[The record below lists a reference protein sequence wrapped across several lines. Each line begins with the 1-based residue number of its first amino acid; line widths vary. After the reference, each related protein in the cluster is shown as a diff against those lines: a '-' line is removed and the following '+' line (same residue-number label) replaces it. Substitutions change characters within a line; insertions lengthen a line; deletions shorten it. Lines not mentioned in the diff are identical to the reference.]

1 MHDAHDETR
10 GRCVSR
16 NEDDDA
22 MSEVIQ
28 PDARDGDAWLIL
40 NGKSAQ
46 LPDVRGAVE
55 RVREEGHHLAVRVT
69 WEAGDGVRLARE
81 ASEAGIQRIIAGGGD
96 GTVNEIVGGL
106 MQLVQEARP
115 TLGILPLGSANDFAR
130 GLELPLEPLEALRVA
145 LDAKPHLVD
154 VGSLGG
160 DYFINLASGG
170 FGAQIT
176 NSTPAPLKRLLGGGA
191 YSLMG
196 MLKAWNYQPY
206 RGRLRLPEGERN
218 IPLFLLALGNGS
230 QAGGGQQLAPLAKV
244 DDGLM
249 ELLIVRHFT
258 SLREMK
264 QLIDELEN
272 LPESGDFVEYMQV
285 PWVEFEGEAALPLNL
300 DGEPCFHKHFRA
312 ELVPGAL
319 SLAVPASSA
328 LLSHGSV
335 GG

>member
-1 MHDAHDETR
+1 
-10 GRCVSR
+10 
-16 NEDDDA
+16 
-22 MSEVIQ
+22 MSETLQ
-28 PDARDGDAWLIL
+28 PAATDGDAWLIL

-46 LPDVRGAVE
+46 LPDIREAVE
-55 RVREEGHHLAVRVT
+55 RVREEGHPLAVRVT

-81 ASEAGIQRIIAGGGD
+81 ASEAGIKRIIAGGGD
-96 GTVNEIVGGL
+96 GTVNEVVGGL
-106 MQLVQEARP
+106 MQLTQNVRP

-130 GLELPLEPLEALRVA
+130 GLELPLDPFEALRVA
-145 LDAKPHLVD
+145 LEARSHNVD

-206 RGRLRLPEGERN
+206 RGRLRLPDGERN

-244 DDGLM
+244 DDGLL

-272 LPESGDFVEYMQV
+272 LPESGEFVEYLQV

-300 DGEPCFHKHFRA
+300 DGEPCFHERFRA
-312 ELVPGAL
+312 ELLPGVL
-319 SLAVPASSA
+319 SLAAPSSSA
-328 LLSHGSV
+328 LFSRQSDEG
-335 GG
+335 

>member
-1 MHDAHDETR
+1 
-10 GRCVSR
+10 
-16 NEDDDA
+16 
-22 MSEVIQ
+22 MSETLQ
-28 PDARDGDAWLIL
+28 PAASDGDAWLIL

-46 LPDVRGAVE
+46 LPDIREAVE
-55 RVREEGHHLAVRVT
+55 RVREEGHPLAVRVT

-81 ASEAGIQRIIAGGGD
+81 ASEAGIKRIIAGGGD
-96 GTVNEIVGGL
+96 GTVNEVVGGL
-106 MQLVQEARP
+106 MQLTQAARP
-115 TLGILPLGSANDFAR
+115 TLGILPLGSANDLAR
-130 GLELPLEPLEALRVA
+130 GLELPLDPLEALRVA
-145 LDAKPHLVD
+145 LEARPHNVD

-206 RGRLRLPEGERN
+206 RGRLRLPDGERD

-230 QAGGGQQLAPLAKV
+230 QAGGGQQLAPQAKI
-244 DDGLM
+244 DDGLL

-272 LPESGDFVEYMQV
+272 LPESGEFVEYLQV
-285 PWVEFEGEAALPLNL
+285 PWVEFEGEDALPLNL
-300 DGEPCFHKHFRA
+300 DGEPCSHERFRA
-312 ELVPGAL
+312 ELIHGAL
-319 SLAVPASSA
+319 SLAAPSSSA
-328 LLSHGSV
+328 LYSSPSDEG
-335 GG
+335 